1 MPVTSKNC
9 HAFPNDDNQKL
20 MYTHP
25 HKKKGGGAFQL
36 TSRLA
41 KISPSIL
48 QSFPAFYKI

>member
-25 HKKKGGGAFQL
+25 HKKKGGGFPTYKQ
-36 TSRLA
+36 
-41 KISPSIL
+41 IS
-48 QSFPAFYKI
+48 